1 MCKRQIRKKPAPPKP
16 CNDNEPRAISSL
28 VPRRP
33 IAYRAGILAAA
44 LERTE
49 RVRLDVLAAGV
60 LTIQG
65 QYPRSKKEK
74 RPSFYRAL

>member
-1 MCKRQIRKKPAPPKP
+1 MCKRQVERRPAPPKP
-16 CNDNEPRAISSL
+16 CNDNEPRGYKPF

-33 IAYRAGILAAA
+33 IAYRTGILAAA

-60 LTIQG
+60 VTIQG
-65 QYPRSKKEK
+65 QGARPKKK
-74 RPSFYRAL
+74 RPSSQRAL